1 MSDLPAVLGTMH
13 FGTKTDEKTSFA
25 LLDRFVEAGGTV
37 IDTANCYAF
46 WLSDTGAGGQSE
58 QVVGRWL
65 AANPGL
71 RERLT
76 IATKVGVEPA
86 QAGVFPGLVEGLS
99 AKTIAEQA
107 PRSLERLG
115 IEKIDLYWAHADD
128 RTVPLEETLGAFAE
142 LVDAGQVGRIGASNH
157 ATWRIEQARFT
168 CVANGWPEY
177 SALQLSTSYI
187 RPRPDVPAPNS
198 NSHRF
203 GFVSTE
209 TTDYLEAHPELELWA
224 YSPLVGGSYGR
235 ADRPVPDAYDHPGT
249 TRRLEVLGQIA
260 AELGVS
266 PARVVLAWLT
276 SSTPRI
282 IPIIGASSVEQ
293 LDDGLAGARL
303 ELDAMQLIR
312 LNDAY

>member
-65 AANPGL
+65 AANPGV

-76 IATKVGVEPA
+76 IATKVGAEPA
-86 QAGVFPGLVEGLS
+86 EPGAFPGPVEGLS
-99 AKTIAEQA
+99 AKTIAREA

-115 IEKIDLYWAHADD
+115 IEKIDLYWAHAED

-142 LVDAGQVGRIGASNH
+142 LVEAGQVGRIGASNH

-177 SALQLSTSYI
+177 SALQLSTSYV
-187 RPRPDVPAPNS
+187 RPRPDVPVPGKD
-198 NSHRF
+198 HRF
-203 GFVSTE
+203 GWVTDE
-209 TTDYLEAHPELELWA
+209 TVDYVEAHPELELWA
-224 YSPLVGGSYGR
+224 YSPLVGGSYDR
-235 ADRPVPDAYDHPGT
+235 ADRPLPDAYDHPGT
-249 TRRLEVLGQIA
+249 TRRLEVLRQIA
-260 AELGVS
+260 DELGV
-266 PARVVLAWLT
+266 PAGRVVLAWLT

-282 IPIIGASSVEQ
+282 IPILGASSVEQ

-303 ELDAMQLIR
+303 ELDAMKLVL
-312 LNDAY
+312 LNDAH